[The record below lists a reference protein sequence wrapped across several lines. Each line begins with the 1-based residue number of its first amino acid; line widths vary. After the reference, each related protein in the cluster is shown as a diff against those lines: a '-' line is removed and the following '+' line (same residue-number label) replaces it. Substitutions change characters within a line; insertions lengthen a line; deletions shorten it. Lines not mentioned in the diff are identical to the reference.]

1 MQYMNLTTKEIVR
14 DDEAFDYVWDKVLH
28 DDDLMEEFVEYYRDA
43 KSLSQIVFEIYYNKN
58 GTREEL
64 VDWFFSGNWIEQ
76 EEDEDDDDVELYDPF
91 EPRDY

>member
-28 DDDLMEEFVEYYRDA
+28 DDNLMEEFVEYYRNA
-43 KSLSQIVFEIYYNKN
+43 KSFSQIVFEIYYNKN

-76 EEDEDDDDVELYDPF
+76 EEDEDDVELYDPF

>member
-14 DDEAFDYVWDKVLH
+14 DDEAFDYVWDKLLH
-28 DDDLMEEFVEYYRDA
+28 DDDLMEEFVEYYRDT

-64 VDWFFSGNWIEQ
+64 VDWFFSGNWVEQ
-76 EEDEDDDDVELYDPF
+76 EEDEDDDVELYDPF

>member
-28 DDDLMEEFVEYYRDA
+28 DDDLMEEFVEYYRDS

-76 EEDEDDDDVELYDPF
+76 EEDEDDDVELYDPF

>member
-28 DDDLMEEFVEYYRDA
+28 DNDLMEEFVEYYRDT

-76 EEDEDDDDVELYDPF
+76 EEDEDDDVELYDPF

>member
-1 MQYMNLTTKEIVR
+1 MQYMNLTTKEVVR
-14 DDEAFDYVWDKVLH
+14 DDEAFDYVWDKLLH
-28 DDDLMEEFVEYYRDA
+28 DDDLMEEFVEYYRDT

-64 VDWFFSGNWIEQ
+64 VDWFFSGNWVEQ
-76 EEDEDDDDVELYDPF
+76 EEDEDDDVELYDPF

>member
-14 DDEAFDYVWDKVLH
+14 DDEAFDYVWDKLLH

-76 EEDEDDDDVELYDPF
+76 EEDEDDDVELYDPF

>member
-28 DDDLMEEFVEYYRDA
+28 DDDLMKEFVEYYRDT

-64 VDWFFSGNWIEQ
+64 VDWFFSGNWVEQ
-76 EEDEDDDDVELYDPF
+76 EEDEDDDVELYDPF

>member
-28 DDDLMEEFVEYYRDA
+28 DDDLMEEFVEYYRDT

-76 EEDEDDDDVELYDPF
+76 EEDEDDDVELYDPF
-91 EPRDY
+91 EPRNY

>member
-28 DDDLMEEFVEYYRDA
+28 DDDLMEEFVEYYRDS

-64 VDWFFSGNWIEQ
+64 VDWFFSGNWVEQ
-76 EEDEDDDDVELYDPF
+76 EEDEDDDVELYDPF

>member
-1 MQYMNLTTKEIVR
+1 MQYVNLTTKEIVR
-14 DDEAFDYVWDKVLH
+14 DDEAFDYVWDKLLH
-28 DDDLMEEFVEYYRDA
+28 DDNLMKEFVDYYRDT

-64 VDWFFSGNWIEQ
+64 VDWFFSGNWVAH
-76 EEDEDDDDVELYDPF
+76 EEDEDDDVELYDPF

>member
-28 DDDLMEEFVEYYRDA
+28 DDDLMEEFVEYYRDT

-64 VDWFFSGNWIEQ
+64 VDWFFSGNWVEQ
-76 EEDEDDDDVELYDPF
+76 EEDEDDDVELYDPF
-91 EPRDY
+91 EPRHY

>member
-28 DDDLMEEFVEYYRDA
+28 DNDLMEEFVEYYRDS

-76 EEDEDDDDVELYDPF
+76 EEDEDDDVELYDTF

>member
-14 DDEAFDYVWDKVLH
+14 DDEAFDYVWDKMLH
-28 DDDLMEEFVEYYRDA
+28 DDDLMEEFVEYYRDT

-76 EEDEDDDDVELYDPF
+76 EEDEDDDVELYDPF

>member
-28 DDDLMEEFVEYYRDA
+28 DEDLMEEFVEYYRDA

-64 VDWFFSGNWIEQ
+64 VDWFFSGNWVEQ
-76 EEDEDDDDVELYDPF
+76 EEDEDDDVELYDPF

>member
-28 DDDLMEEFVEYYRDA
+28 DDNLMEEFVEYYRDT

-76 EEDEDDDDVELYDPF
+76 EEYEDDDVELYDPF

>member
-28 DDDLMEEFVEYYRDA
+28 DNDLMEEFVEYYRDT

-64 VDWFFSGNWIEQ
+64 VDWFFSGNWVEQ
-76 EEDEDDDDVELYDPF
+76 EEDEDDDGELYDPF

>member
-28 DDDLMEEFVEYYRDA
+28 DVDLMEEFVEYYRDT

-76 EEDEDDDDVELYDPF
+76 EEDEDDVELYDPF

>member
-14 DDEAFDYVWDKVLH
+14 DDESFDYVWDKVLH
-28 DDDLMEEFVEYYRDA
+28 DDDLMEEFVEYYRDT

-76 EEDEDDDDVELYDPF
+76 EEDEDDDVELYDPF

>member
-28 DDDLMEEFVEYYRDA
+28 DDDLMEEFVEYYRDT

-64 VDWFFSGNWIEQ
+64 VDWFFSGNWVEQ
-76 EEDEDDDDVELYDPF
+76 EEDEDDDVELYDPF

>member
-28 DDDLMEEFVEYYRDA
+28 DADLMEEFVEYYRDT

-64 VDWFFSGNWIEQ
+64 VDWFFSGNWVEQ
-76 EEDEDDDDVELYDPF
+76 EEDEDDDVELYDPF

>member
-1 MQYMNLTTKEIVR
+1 MNLTTKEIVR

-28 DDDLMEEFVEYYRDA
+28 DNDLMEEFVEYYRDT

-64 VDWFFSGNWIEQ
+64 VDWFFSGNWVEQ
-76 EEDEDDDDVELYDPF
+76 EEDEDDDVELYDPF

>member
-28 DDDLMEEFVEYYRDA
+28 DNDLMEEFVEYYRDA

-64 VDWFFSGNWIEQ
+64 VDWFFSGNWVEQ
-76 EEDEDDDDVELYDPF
+76 EEDEDDDVELYDPF

>member
-1 MQYMNLTTKEIVR
+1 MNLTTKEIVR

-28 DDDLMEEFVEYYRDA
+28 DNDLMEEFVEYYRDT

>member
-14 DDEAFDYVWDKVLH
+14 DDEAFDYVWDKLLH

-64 VDWFFSGNWIEQ
+64 VDWFFSGNWVEQ
-76 EEDEDDDDVELYDPF
+76 EEDEDDDVELYDPF

>member
-1 MQYMNLTTKEIVR
+1 MQYMNLTTKEVVR

-28 DDDLMEEFVEYYRDA
+28 DDNLMEEFVEYYRDT

-64 VDWFFSGNWIEQ
+64 VDWFFSGNWVEQ
-76 EEDEDDDDVELYDPF
+76 EEDEDDDVELYDPF

>member
-28 DDDLMEEFVEYYRDA
+28 DDDLMEEFVEYYRDT

-64 VDWFFSGNWIEQ
+64 VAWFFSGNWIEQ
-76 EEDEDDDDVELYDPF
+76 EEDEDDDVELYDPF

>member
-14 DDEAFDYVWDKVLH
+14 DGEAFDYVWDKVLH
-28 DDDLMEEFVEYYRDA
+28 DEDLMEEFVEYYRDA

-64 VDWFFSGNWIEQ
+64 VDWFFSGNWVEQ
-76 EEDEDDDDVELYDPF
+76 EEDEDDDVELYDPF

>member
-14 DDEAFDYVWDKVLH
+14 DDEAFDYVWDKLLH
-28 DDDLMEEFVEYYRDA
+28 DDDLMEEFVEYYRDT

-76 EEDEDDDDVELYDPF
+76 EEDEDDDVELYDPF

>member
-14 DDEAFDYVWDKVLH
+14 DDEAFDYVWDKLLH
-28 DDDLMEEFVEYYRDA
+28 DNDLMEEFVEYYRDT

-76 EEDEDDDDVELYDPF
+76 EEDEDDDVELYDPF

>member
-28 DDDLMEEFVEYYRDA
+28 DNDLMEEFVEYYRDT

-64 VDWFFSGNWIEQ
+64 VDWFFSGNWVEQ
-76 EEDEDDDDVELYDPF
+76 EEDEDDDVELYDPF

>member
-1 MQYMNLTTKEIVR
+1 MNLTTKEIVR

-28 DDDLMEEFVEYYRDA
+28 DDDLMEEFVEYYRDS

-76 EEDEDDDDVELYDPF
+76 EEDEDDDVELYDPF

>member
-28 DDDLMEEFVEYYRDA
+28 DDNLMEEFVEYYRDT

-64 VDWFFSGNWIEQ
+64 VDWFFSGNWVEQ
-76 EEDEDDDDVELYDPF
+76 EEDEDDDVELYDPF

>member
-28 DDDLMEEFVEYYRDA
+28 DDDLMKDFVEYYRDT

-76 EEDEDDDDVELYDPF
+76 EEDEDDDVELYDPF

>member
-64 VDWFFSGNWIEQ
+64 VDWFFSGNWVEQ
-76 EEDEDDDDVELYDPF
+76 EEDEDDDVELYDPF

>member
-14 DDEAFDYVWDKVLH
+14 DDEAFDYVWDKLLH
-28 DDDLMEEFVEYYRDA
+28 DNDLMEEFVEYYRDT

-64 VDWFFSGNWIEQ
+64 VDWFFSGNWVEQ
-76 EEDEDDDDVELYDPF
+76 EEDEDDDVELYDPF